1 MVSRRVSKN
10 AFTLIEVLVS
20 LIIFGII
27 TAALTMA
34 FSVSIHAEQRL
45 AAYRRNDAVVREIFG
60 TLQTDLAAA
69 YPSPTDPTSLFVAN
83 TQPQGQTTQFDAGLL
98 TLSTFTGRLQNT
110 DPALDPLLA
119 QSSSSSST
127 QSMGSSSMLNSSQG
141 TSQPQWDEQLVKYTL
156 SASGTLRRQVIGVP
170 NLQLLSSQ
178 GTSTSTG
185 ISDSLAHNVTSLT
198 LQFWD
203 PTQQTWV
210 PTWDF
215 EQPLYAQYLTQL
227 KQQNS
232 QSTQGS
238 GSTGS
243 QSSVSS
249 MSNSSGN
256 ETLPPFV
263 KITLVLTGPDGQP
276 ESYETETPV
285 GGYEPIQPNIPPPPT
300 TSTTTG
306 TQATGTGTTTP

>member
-1 MVSRRVSKN
+1 MDSRRGYQN

-27 TAALTMA
+27 TAALSMA
-34 FSVSIHAEQRL
+34 FSVSIHAQQRL
-45 AAYRRNDAVVREIFG
+45 TAYRRDDAIVREIFG

-98 TLSTFTGRLQNT
+98 TLSTFTGRIQNT
-110 DPALDPLLA
+110 DPALDPLMA
-119 QSSSSSST
+119 QSSSSSPFT
-127 QSMGSSSMLNSSQG
+127 SMSNTLNGSQNS
-141 TSQPQWDEQLVKYTL
+141 SQPQWDEQIVKYTL
-156 SASGTLRRQVIGVP
+156 SPNGTLRRQVIGVP

-178 GTSTSTG
+178 GTDTSTG
-185 ISDSLAHNVTSLT
+185 ISDSVARNVKSLT

-203 PTQQTWV
+203 PVQQTWV

-238 GSTGS
+238 GAAGS

-249 MSNSSGN
+249 LTNGSGN

-263 KITLVLTGPDGQP
+263 KITLVLVGPDGQP
-276 ESYETETPV
+276 ETYETETPV

-300 TSTTTG
+300 TSTG
-306 TQATGTGTTTP
+306 TQSSGSGSGATTQ

>member
-1 MVSRRVSKN
+1 MDSRRGYQN

-27 TAALTMA
+27 TAALSMA
-34 FSVSIHAEQRL
+34 FSVSIHAQQRL
-45 AAYRRNDAVVREIFG
+45 TAYRRDDAIVREIFG

-98 TLSTFTGRLQNT
+98 TLSTFTGRIQNT
-110 DPALDPLLA
+110 DPALDPLMA
-119 QSSSSSST
+119 QSSSSSSLT
-127 QSMGSSSMLNSSQG
+127 SMSNTLNGSQNS
-141 TSQPQWDEQLVKYTL
+141 SQPQWDEQIVKYTL
-156 SASGTLRRQVIGVP
+156 SPNGTLRRQVIGVP

-178 GTSTSTG
+178 GTDTSTG
-185 ISDSLAHNVTSLT
+185 ISDSVARNVKSLT

-203 PTQQTWV
+203 PVQQTWV

-238 GSTGS
+238 GAAGS

-249 MSNSSGN
+249 LTNGSGN

-263 KITLVLTGPDGQP
+263 KITLVLVGPDGQP
-276 ESYETETPV
+276 ETYETETPV

-300 TSTTTG
+300 TSTG
-306 TQATGTGTTTP
+306 TQSSGSGSGATTQ